1 MSIGFSLNRFV
12 VLFPA
17 LWSLVLTAAA
27 INVSS
32 DGVAIQASPDNR
44 VSATGGFEQQF
55 ARPLGTMM
63 QELSAR
69 FGVKLKVEVDTVGKQ
84 VPWAD
89 FRIRPYSLD
98 ESLSGILSLY
108 DYRAVKQ
115 ADGSYKIRPYE
126 YMRRTPD
133 DGRKMLN
140 YLNTLYTDKESWEKR
155 RACLRSGV
163 REALGW
169 DAAVAKLVANPD
181 FLLSEPRAY
190 DGYQVRNFALETL
203 PGYYVTG
210 LIYLPKGK
218 GPFPL
223 LLMPN
228 GHWVDGRYNADEQTR
243 FATLARMGVVSVSYD
258 LFGWGESALMVG
270 AAAHRTST
278 AQVVQLLNGVAILDF
293 FLNKQNRENDKVAS
307 STTKTS
313 TTPEASGNTSKR
325 SLSNQPVYNKSLKIS
340 IDPTRIGANGGSGG
354 GSQVIMLGVLDDRI
368 AAACPTVNLA
378 SHFDGGCPCESGMP
392 VSLAC
397 DGTNN
402 AELAATFAP
411 KPLRIISDD
420 KDWTASVPSLE
431 FPYLQRIYGF
441 YQQSQHSVGGNAA
454 ISESGPEPLKAALS
468 NVHLA
473 GEGHDFGV
481 NKRKAVYEF
490 FAGVFQLK
498 NTLPDESKVTIES
511 KELMFSFGAKGE
523 QLPANAVRSLKE
535 VDQHLNKKTAA
546 AISSDLD
553 IEKKVNTWLD
563 SLKLNDAAK
572 EARVRTVLIK
582 HQKIVRDWHN
592 EHPYTSVPA
601 GINPLNGKPLSDID
615 REVIANSGKP
625 ASVHSDLMDGLR
637 KDLTE
642 SQVETILDFY
652 TIGKVAFTLR
662 GFKAIVPDMTATE
675 EAYIVQQLKL
685 AREQAVD
692 YKRMKAISA
701 IFEIYKTNCEQY
713 LNTNGRN
720 WRKLYKAY
728 VDSLR

>member
-1 MSIGFSLNRFV
+1 MYRYLVAFLLLTSV
-12 VLFPA
+12 V
-17 LWSLVLTAAA
+17 
-27 INVSS
+27 
-32 DGVAIQASPDNR
+32 QARD
-44 VSATGGFEQQF
+44 FENQF
-55 ARPLGTMM
+55 ARPLGTMID
-63 QELSAR
+63 ELGSL
-69 FGVKLKVEVDTVGKQ
+69 FGVKLKVEVDTAGKL

-98 ESLSGILSLY
+98 ESLSGILSLF

-115 ADGSYKIRPYE
+115 TDGSYKIRKYE

-133 DGRKMLN
+133 DGRKMLA
-140 YLNTLYTDKESWEKR
+140 YLNSLYADKASWEKR
-155 RACLRSGV
+155 RDCLRAEV
-163 REALGW
+163 RDALGW
-169 DAAVAKLVANPD
+169 EAAMAKLVASPD
-181 FLLSEPRAY
+181 FLLSKPRAY
-190 DGYQVRNFALETL
+190 DGYLVQNFALETL
-203 PGYYVTG
+203 PGYFVTG
-210 LIYLPKGK
+210 SVYLPKGK

-228 GHWVDGRYNADEQTR
+228 GHWPEGRYNRDEQIR

-258 LFGWGESALMVG
+258 LFGWGESELQVG

-278 AQVVQLLNGVAILDF
+278 AHVVQLLNGVAILDF
-293 FLNKQNRENDKVAS
+293 FLNKQNRE
-307 STTKTS
+307 
-313 TTPEASGNTSKR
+313 
-325 SLSNQPVYNKSLKIS
+325 PVYNKSLKIS

-392 VSLAC
+392 VSLSC
-397 DGTNN
+397 GGTNN

-411 KPLRIISDD
+411 KPMCIISDD

-431 FPYLQRIYGF
+431 FPYLQRVYGF
-441 YQQSQHSVGGNAA
+441 YQ
-454 ISESGPEPLKAALS
+454 LKSALS

-473 GEGHDFGV
+473 GEGHDFGP

-490 FAGVFQLK
+490 FTEAFQLK
-498 NTLPDESKVTIES
+498 KATPDETLVTIEP
-511 KELMFSFGAKGE
+511 KELLLVFGAKGE
-523 QLPANAVRSLKE
+523 KLPANSVRSLKE

-546 AISSDLD
+546 AISSDLA

-572 EARVRTVLIK
+572 EARVRAVLIK

-592 EHPYTSVPA
+592 DHPYTSVPE

-625 ASVHSDLMDGLR
+625 ASVHADLMAGLR

-642 SQVETILDFY
+642 AQVETILDFY
-652 TIGKVAFTLR
+652 TIGKVDFTMR
-662 GFKAIVPDMTATE
+662 GFKAIVPDMTPTE
-675 EAYIVQQLKL
+675 EAYIMQQLKL

-701 IFEIYKTNCEQY
+701 IFEIYKTNSEQY
-713 LNTNGRN
+713 LNANGRN
-720 WRKLYKAY
+720 WRKMYK
-728 VDSLR
+728 DFTDKLKKNK

>member
-27 INVSS
+27 INVSP
-32 DGVAIQASPDNR
+32 DGLAMQASANNR
-44 VSATGGFEQQF
+44 VPATEGFEQQF
-55 ARPLGTMM
+55 ARPLGTMIR
-63 QELSAR
+63 ELSAR
-69 FGVKLKVEVDTVGKQ
+69 FGVKLKVEVDTAGKQ

-98 ESLSGILSLY
+98 ESLNGILSLF

-155 RACLRSGV
+155 HACLRSGV

-181 FLLSEPRAY
+181 FLLSKPRVY
-190 DGYQVRNFALETL
+190 DGYLVRNFALETL

-210 LIYLPKGK
+210 SVYLPKGK

-228 GHWVDGRYNADEQTR
+228 GHWADGRYNADEQTR

-293 FLNKQNRENDKVAS
+293 FLNKQSRENDKVAS
-307 STTKTS
+307 LTTKTS

-340 IDPTRIGANGGSGG
+340 IDPTLIGANGGSGG

-397 DGTNN
+397 GGTNN

-441 YQQSQHSVGGNAA
+441 YQ
-454 ISESGPEPLKAALS
+454 LKSALS

-498 NTLPDESKVTIES
+498 NTVPDESKISVEP
-511 KELMFSFGAKGE
+511 KEKMLSFGVKGE
-523 QLPANAVRSLKE
+523 LLPAGAVRSLKE
-535 VDQHLNKKTAA
+535 VDQHFNKKTAA

-553 IEKKVNTWLD
+553 IEKKVTAWLD

-615 REVIANSGKP
+615 REVIANSDKP

-713 LNTNGRN
+713 LNANGRN
-720 WRKLYKAY
+720 WRKMYKAY

>member
-1 MSIGFSLNRFV
+1 MYRYLVAFLLLTSV
-12 VLFPA
+12 V
-17 LWSLVLTAAA
+17 
-27 INVSS
+27 
-32 DGVAIQASPDNR
+32 QAKD
-44 VSATGGFEQQF
+44 FENQF
-55 ARPLGTMM
+55 TRPLGTMID
-63 QELSAR
+63 ELGSR
-69 FGVKLKVEVDTVGKQ
+69 FGVKLKVEVDTAGKL

-98 ESLSGILSLY
+98 ESLSGILSLF

-115 ADGSYKIRPYE
+115 TDGSYKIRKYE

-133 DGRKMLN
+133 DGRKMLT

-155 RACLRSGV
+155 RDGLKGEVGRI
-163 REALGW
+163 LGW
-169 DAAVAKLVANPD
+169 EAAVAKLVASPG
-181 FLLSEPRAY
+181 FVLSKPRVY
-190 DGYQVRNFALETL
+190 DEYLVRNFALETL

-210 LIYLPKGK
+210 SVYLPEGK

-228 GHWVDGRYNADEQTR
+228 GHWPEGRYNKEEQIR

-258 LFGWGESALMVG
+258 LFGWGESELQVG

-278 AQVVQLLNGVAILDF
+278 AHVVQLLNGVAILDF
-293 FLNKQNRENDKVAS
+293 LVGKSPA
-307 STTKTS
+307 TK
-313 TTPEASGNTSKR
+313 
-325 SLSNQPVYNKSLKIS
+325 PVYNKQLKVS
-340 IDPTRIGANGGSGG
+340 FDPSRIGANGGSGG

-397 DGTNN
+397 GGTNN

-441 YQQSQHSVGGNAA
+441 YQQSRSADGVNGAVSAA
-454 ISESGPEPLKAALS
+454 HPVMAAHRLS
-468 NVHLA
+468 NVHLV
-473 GEGHDFGV
+473 GEGHDFGP

-490 FAGVFQLK
+490 FAEVFNLK
-498 NTLPDESKVTIES
+498 NTSPDESKVSIEP
-511 KELMFSFGAKGE
+511 KEKMLSFGVKGE
-523 QLPANAVRSLKE
+523 QLPAGAVRSLKE

-572 EARVRTVLIK
+572 EARIRTVLIN

-592 EHPYTSVPA
+592 DHPYTSVPA

-625 ASVHSDLMDGLR
+625 ASVHANLMEGLR
-637 KDLTE
+637 KDLSE
-642 SQVETILDFY
+642 AQVETILDFY
-652 TIGKVAFTLR
+652 TIGKVDFTMR
-662 GFKAIVPDMTATE
+662 GFKAIVPDMTPTE
-675 EAYIVQQLKL
+675 EAYILQQLKL

-701 IFEIYKTNCEQY
+701 IFEIYKTNSEQY
-713 LNTNGRN
+713 LNANGRN
-720 WRKLYKAY
+720 WRKMYK
-728 VDSLR
+728 DFTDQLKKNK